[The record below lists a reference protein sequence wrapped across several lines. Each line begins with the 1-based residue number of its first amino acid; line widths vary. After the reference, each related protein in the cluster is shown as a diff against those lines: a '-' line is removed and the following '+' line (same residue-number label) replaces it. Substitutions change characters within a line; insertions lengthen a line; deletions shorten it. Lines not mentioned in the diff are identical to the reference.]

1 MIEILVI
8 WFVSGAFA
16 KRAIA
21 KGRPG
26 WQGRL
31 PIIVGWFS
39 GELIGFFIGLSQGE
53 GGSAELYSS
62 MLLMAF
68 IGLGIGIAIA
78 MVLPARPGAPVV
90 PQMSAAGVPLS
101 PVAAYAPPAPAA
113 PRMAGFCSECGKNVW
128 LDAAGRCENG
138 HSADKISNTYTTT

>member
-1 MIEILVI
+1 MLEILVI

-21 KGRPG
+21 KGRPS

-31 PIIVGWFS
+31 PIIAGWFS
-39 GELIGFFIGLSQGE
+39 GELLGFFIGLSQGE

-78 MVLPARPGAPVV
+78 MALPARAGAPVV

-138 HSADKISNTYTTT
+138 HTADKISNAYATT